1 MIKKRVSI
9 LFTTICLS
17 TSAFAANYYVSD
29 ELFTYTHSGPGTKYK
44 IIGIVNAG
52 EKIKIVSTSENAEYT
67 QIIDSKGRNVWMNSK
82 YISNQP
88 GLKEQ
93 LEKLKISYAKMD
105 KNQITLEKE
114 LATNINQVQEL
125 KKLNSSLSKELKE
138 VQEKNEKLNERLD
151 KEQNEL
157 LMRWFTYGGI
167 VAGAGLIFGL
177 ILPYL
182 IPSRKQKTRW

>member
-29 ELFTYTHSGPGTKYK
+29 DLFTYTHSGPGTKYK

-52 EKIKIVSTSENAEYT
+52 EKIKIISTNQKAGYT
-67 QIIDSKGRNVWMNSK
+67 QIIDSKNRKVWINSE

-88 GLKEQ
+88 GLKKQ
-93 LEKLKISYAKMD
+93 LEKLKISYSKLD

-114 LATNINQVQEL
+114 LATNIDQVQEL
-125 KKLNSSLSKELKE
+125 KKINSSLSKELKQ

-182 IPSRKQKTRW
+182 IPNRKQKTRW

>member
-9 LFTTICLS
+9 LFTTVCLS

-52 EKIKIVSTSENAEYT
+52 EKIKIISTNEKAGYT
-67 QIIDSKGRNVWMNSK
+67 QIVDSKDRKVWINSK
-82 YISNQP
+82 YVSNQP
-88 GLKEQ
+88 GLKKQ
-93 LEKLKISYAKMD
+93 LEKLKNSYSKLD

-114 LATNINQVQEL
+114 LATNIDQVKEL
-125 KKLNSSLSKELKE
+125 KKINSSLSKELKQ

-167 VAGAGLIFGL
+167 VAGAGLILGL

-182 IPSRKQKTRW
+182 IPNRKQKARW

>member
-1 MIKKRVSI
+1 MIKKRFSI
-9 LFTTICLS
+9 LFTTVCLS

-44 IIGIVNAG
+44 IVGIVNAG
-52 EKIKIVSTSENAEYT
+52 EKIKVVSTSENAEYT
-67 QIIDSKGRNVWMNSK
+67 QIIDSKGRNVWMSSK

-88 GLKEQ
+88 GLKKQ
-93 LEKLKISYAKMD
+93 LEELKISYSKMD
-105 KNQITLEKE
+105 KNKITLEKE

-125 KKLNSSLSKELKE
+125 KKLNSSLSKELKQ
-138 VQEKNEKLNERLD
+138 VQQKNEKLNEKLD

-182 IPSRKQKTRW
+182 IPSKKQKARW

>member
-1 MIKKRVSI
+1 MIKKRFSI
-9 LFTTICLS
+9 LFTTVCLS

-44 IIGIVNAG
+44 IVGIVNAG
-52 EKIKIVSTSENAEYT
+52 EKIKVVSTSENAEYT
-67 QIIDSKGRNVWMNSK
+67 QIIDSKGRNVWMSSK

-88 GLKEQ
+88 GLKKQ
-93 LEKLKISYAKMD
+93 LEELKISYSKMD
-105 KNQITLEKE
+105 KNKITLEKE

-125 KKLNSSLSKELKE
+125 KKLNSSLSKEVKQ
-138 VQEKNEKLNERLD
+138 VQQKNEKLNEKLD

-182 IPSRKQKTRW
+182 IPSKKQKARW

>member
-1 MIKKRVSI
+1 MIKKRFSI
-9 LFTTICLS
+9 LFTTVCLG

-44 IIGIVNAG
+44 IVGIVNAG
-52 EKIKIVSTSENAEYT
+52 EKIKVVSTSENAEYT
-67 QIIDSKGRNVWMNSK
+67 QIIDSKGRNVWMSSK

-88 GLKEQ
+88 GLKKQ
-93 LEKLKISYAKMD
+93 LEELKISYSKMD
-105 KNQITLEKE
+105 KNKITLEKE
-114 LATNINQVQEL
+114 LDTNINQVQEL
-125 KKLNSSLSKELKE
+125 KKLNSSLSKELKQ
-138 VQEKNEKLNERLD
+138 VQQKNEKLNEKLD

-182 IPSRKQKTRW
+182 IPSKKQKARW

>member
-17 TSAFAANYYVSD
+17 TSAFAVNYYVSD

-52 EKIKIVSTSENAEYT
+52 EKIKIVSTNENAEYT
-67 QIIDSKGRNVWMNSK
+67 EIIDSKGRNVWMNSK

-88 GLKEQ
+88 GLKKQ
-93 LEKLKISYAKMD
+93 LEELKISYLKMD

-114 LATNINQVQEL
+114 LATNINQVEEL
-125 KKLNSSLSKELKE
+125 KKINSSLSKELKE

>member
-1 MIKKRVSI
+1 MIKKKFSI
-9 LFTTICLS
+9 LFTTVCLS

-44 IIGIVNAG
+44 IVGIVNAG
-52 EKIKIVSTSENAEYT
+52 EKIKVVSTSENAEYT
-67 QIIDSKGRNVWMNSK
+67 QIIDSKGRNVWMSSK

-88 GLKEQ
+88 GLKKQ
-93 LEKLKISYAKMD
+93 LEELKISYSKMD
-105 KNQITLEKE
+105 KNKITLEKE
-114 LATNINQVQEL
+114 LTTNINQVQEL
-125 KKLNSSLSKELKE
+125 KKLNSSLSKELKQ
-138 VQEKNEKLNERLD
+138 VQQKNEKLNEKLD

-182 IPSRKQKTRW
+182 IPSKKQKARW

>member
-1 MIKKRVSI
+1 MIKKRFSI
-9 LFTTICLS
+9 LFTTVCLS

-44 IIGIVNAG
+44 IVGIVNAG
-52 EKIKIVSTSENAEYT
+52 EKIKVVSTSENAQYT
-67 QIIDSKGRNVWMNSK
+67 QIIDSKGRNVWMSSK

-88 GLKEQ
+88 GLKKQ
-93 LEKLKISYAKMD
+93 LEELKISYSKMD
-105 KNQITLEKE
+105 KNKITLEKE

-125 KKLNSSLSKELKE
+125 KKLNSSLSKELKQ
-138 VQEKNEKLNERLD
+138 VQQKNEKLNEKLD

-182 IPSRKQKTRW
+182 IPSKKQKARW

>member
-1 MIKKRVSI
+1 
-9 LFTTICLS
+9 
-17 TSAFAANYYVSD
+17 
-29 ELFTYTHSGPGTKYK
+29 
-44 IIGIVNAG
+44 
-52 EKIKIVSTSENAEYT
+52 
-67 QIIDSKGRNVWMNSK
+67 
-82 YISNQP
+82 
-88 GLKEQ
+88 
-93 LEKLKISYAKMD
+93 MD

-177 ILPYL
+177 LLPYL

>member
-1 MIKKRVSI
+1 MIKKRASI

-44 IIGIVNAG
+44 IVGIVNAG
-52 EKIKIVSTSENAEYT
+52 EKIRIISTNEKTGYT
-67 QIIDSKGRNVWMNSK
+67 QIIDSKDRKVWINSK

-88 GLKEQ
+88 GLKKQ
-93 LEKLKISYAKMD
+93 LEKLKISYSKLD

-114 LATNINQVQEL
+114 LATNIDQLQEL
-125 KKLNSSLSKELKE
+125 KKINSSLSKELKQ

-182 IPSRKQKTRW
+182 IPNRKQKARW

>member
-9 LFTTICLS
+9 VFTTICLS

-52 EKIKIVSTSENAEYT
+52 EKIKIVSTSENSEYT

-88 GLKEQ
+88 GLKKQ
-93 LEKLKISYAKMD
+93 LEELKVSYSKMD

-177 ILPYL
+177 LLPYL

>member
-9 LFTTICLS
+9 LFTTVCLS

-52 EKIKIVSTSENAEYT
+52 EKIKVVSTSENAQYT

-88 GLKEQ
+88 GLKKQ
-93 LEKLKISYAKMD
+93 LEELKISYSKMD

-125 KKLNSSLSKELKE
+125 KKLNSSLSKELKQ

-167 VAGAGLIFGL
+167 VAGAGLILGL
-177 ILPYL
+177 ILPHL
-182 IPSRKQKTRW
+182 IPSRKEKARW

>member
-1 MIKKRVSI
+1 MIKKRFSI
-9 LFTTICLS
+9 LFTTVCLS

-44 IIGIVNAG
+44 IVGIVNAG

-67 QIIDSKGRNVWMNSK
+67 QIIDSKGRKVWMDSK
-82 YISNQP
+82 YISKQP
-88 GLKEQ
+88 GLKKQ
-93 LEKLKISYAKMD
+93 LEELKISYSKMD
-105 KNQITLEKE
+105 KNKITLEKE

-125 KKLNSSLSKELKE
+125 KKLNSSLSKELKQ
-138 VQEKNEKLNERLD
+138 VQQKNEKLNEKLD

-182 IPSRKQKTRW
+182 IPSKKQKARW

>member
-1 MIKKRVSI
+1 MIKKRFSI
-9 LFTTICLS
+9 LFATVCLS

-44 IIGIVNAG
+44 IVGIVNAG
-52 EKIKIVSTSENAEYT
+52 EKIKVVSTSENAEYT

-88 GLKEQ
+88 GLKKQ
-93 LEKLKISYAKMD
+93 LEELKISYSKID
-105 KNQITLEKE
+105 KNKITLEKE
-114 LATNINQVQEL
+114 LATNIKQVQEL
-125 KKLNSSLSKELKE
+125 KKLNSSLSKELKQ
-138 VQEKNEKLNERLD
+138 VQQKNEKLNEKLD

-177 ILPYL
+177 VLPYL
-182 IPSRKQKTRW
+182 IPSKKQKARW

>member
-1 MIKKRVSI
+1 MIKKRFSI
-9 LFTTICLS
+9 LFTTVCLS

-52 EKIKIVSTSENAEYT
+52 EKIKIVSTSENSEYT

-93 LEKLKISYAKMD
+93 LEELKISYSKMD
-105 KNQITLEKE
+105 KNKINLEKE
-114 LATNINQVQEL
+114 LATNIKQVQEL
-125 KKLNSSLSKELKE
+125 KKLNSSLSKELKQ
-138 VQEKNEKLNERLD
+138 VQQKNEKLNEKLD

-177 ILPYL
+177 ILPFL
-182 IPSRKQKTRW
+182 IPSKKQKARW

>member
-1 MIKKRVSI
+1 MIKKRFSI
-9 LFTTICLS
+9 LFITVCLS

-29 ELFTYTHSGPGTKYK
+29 ELFTYTHSGPGIKYK
-44 IIGIVNAG
+44 IVGIVNAG
-52 EKIKIVSTSENAEYT
+52 EKIKVVSTSENAEYT

-93 LEKLKISYAKMD
+93 LEELKISYSKMD
-105 KNQITLEKE
+105 KNKINLEKE
-114 LATNINQVQEL
+114 LATNIKQVQEL
-125 KKLNSSLSKELKE
+125 KKLNSSLSKELKQ
-138 VQEKNEKLNERLD
+138 VQQKNEKLNEKLD

-182 IPSRKQKTRW
+182 IPSKKQKARW